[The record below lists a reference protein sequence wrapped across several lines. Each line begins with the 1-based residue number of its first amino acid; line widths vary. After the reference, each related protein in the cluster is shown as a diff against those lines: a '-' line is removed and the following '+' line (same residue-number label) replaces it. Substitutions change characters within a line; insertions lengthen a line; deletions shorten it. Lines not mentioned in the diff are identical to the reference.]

1 MMNPRRKSLLSL
13 FLIVMISGSAF
24 AGSLHFCTAQSDIPA
39 TILASGG
46 NGILELIMSIDKNSF
61 SLGQPVNLTLTIT
74 NISNQ
79 TINFD
84 HTGLDFDFQVYN
96 GTNNLVYQWSN
107 FKAIAQ
113 FIEIVP
119 LPAGES
125 ESTNFTWLQTCNFN
139 LSVQGELVSPGTY
152 NIIGETGPTYGIKTA
167 PIQLT
172 IGVTPTSTST
182 TLPTTVP
189 TATPTIT
196 PSKTTLPATTNTGST
211 VDLAVRG
218 NITNAQISNVT
229 IATAK
234 STTTT
239 TVSFTVTG
247 ETGTT
252 SFGNITIPTSAVP
265 YGTKPTIYIDGQPAQ
280 DQGFTQDSNNY
291 YVWYS
296 THFSTQEVSIVF
308 TAKSSI
314 PEFPSAIFVITALVA
329 ATTAILLHTEK
340 RKYKNQTKII

>member
-1 MMNPRRKSLLSL
+1 MMNPRRKSILSL
-13 FLIVMISGSAF
+13 FLIVMVSESAF

-46 NGILELIMSIDKNSF
+46 NGILELTVSIDKNSY
-61 SLGQPVNLTLTIT
+61 SLGQLVNLTLTIT

-79 TINFD
+79 TINYE

-96 GTNNLVYQWSN
+96 GTHNLVYQWSN

-139 LSVQGELVSPGTY
+139 LSVQGESVSPGTY

-172 IGVTPTSTST
+172 IGVTPTST
-182 TLPTTVP
+182 PTTVP
-189 TATPTIT
+189 STTPTII
-196 PSKTTLPATTNTGST
+196 PSETTLPAKTNNGST
-211 VDLAVRG
+211 VDIAISG
-218 NITNAQISNVT
+218 NITKAQISKVT
-229 IATAK
+229 ISTAE
-234 STTTT
+234 SIT
-239 TVSFTVTG
+239 TVSFIVNG
-247 ETGTT
+247 VTGTT
-252 SFGNITIPTSAVP
+252 SYGNMTIPTNVVP
-265 YGTKPTIYIDGQPAQ
+265 HGTTPTIYIDGQPAQ
-280 DQGFTQDSNNY
+280 DQGFTQDNNNY

-308 TAKSSI
+308 TPKSSI
-314 PEFPSAIFVITALVA
+314 PEFPALLILPLFAIVILISTIIRKRTA
-329 ATTAILLHTEK
+329 K
-340 RKYKNQTKII
+340 K

>member
-1 MMNPRRKSLLSL
+1 MMNPRRKPLLSL
-13 FLIVMISGSAF
+13 FLIVMVSESAF
-24 AGSLHFCTAQSDIPA
+24 AGSLHFCIAQSDIPA

-46 NGILELIMSIDKNSF
+46 NGILELTVSIDKNSY

-79 TINFD
+79 TINYE

-96 GTNNLVYQWSN
+96 GTHNLVYQWSN

-172 IGVTPTSTST
+172 IGVTPTST
-182 TLPTTVP
+182 PITVP
-189 TATPTIT
+189 TTTPTII
-196 PSKTTLPATTNTGST
+196 PSETTLPAKTNNGST
-211 VDLAVRG
+211 IDLAISG
-218 NITNAQISNVT
+218 NITKAQISNVT
-229 IATAK
+229 IATAQ
-234 STTTT
+234 STSTT

-247 ETGTT
+247 ESGTT
-252 SFGNITIPTSAVP
+252 DFGNITIPTRAVP

-314 PEFPSAIFVITALVA
+314 PEFPSTIFVITALVTVTIA
-329 ATTAILLHTEK
+329 LLLHKEK
-340 RKYKNQTKII
+340 QKFKSQSKIK